1 MEARGKYDFTA
12 TAAGELSFKKDDVV
26 KILST
31 HGEWY
36 KAEMDGHEGF
46 VPQNYIDVTTPGW
59 FNENA
64 TRGAAEQIL
73 IAKPVGDFVIRGC
86 QSSPGNFSISVKHE
100 CDVQHFKVIRDER
113 GHYFLWAERFTSL
126 NKLVDFYK
134 TTSISKTTNIFLN
147 DNAIRTTPGAQS
159 IKGGNLPEQ
168 QSMAHIMMANM
179 AAAAAGRRVT
189 DQPQHGHMPRGRGL
203 EEHIES
209 VVQSGRRS
217 PIAAARAPDTARVH
231 QQRALPPQQVL
242 ALYNFKAE
250 EDDELSFCAGDVI
263 NITNASDPAWWTGQ
277 CGGRKGLFPANYTKP
292 L

>member
-1 MEARGKYDFTA
+1 MEAIGKYDFTA
-12 TAAGELSFKKDDVV
+12 TAAGELNFKKDDVV

-46 VPQNYIDVTTPGW
+46 VPKNYIDVTTPGW
-59 FNENA
+59 FQENA
-64 TRGAAEQIL
+64 TRGMAEQIL
-73 IAKPVGDFVIRGC
+73 SAKPVGDFVIRGC

-100 CDVQHFKVIRDER
+100 CDVQHFKVIRDEQ
-113 GHYFLWAERFTSL
+113 GHYFLWAERFKSL

-147 DNAIRTTPGAQS
+147 DKAIRATPGTQS
-159 IKGGNLPEQ
+159 VNTVAGGNLPEQ
-168 QSMAHIMMANM
+168 QSMAHIMTTCA
-179 AAAAAGRRVT
+179 RRVA
-189 DQPQHGHMPRGRGL
+189 DQPQHNYMPRGRVL
-203 EEHIES
+203 EERVES

-217 PIAAARAPDTARVH
+217 PIAAARAPDTARIH
-231 QQRALPPQQVL
+231 QQRALPPQQAL

-250 EDDELSFCAGDVI
+250 EDDELSFCTGDVI
-263 NITNASDPAWWTGQ
+263 NITDASDPAWWMGQ

>member
-12 TAAGELSFKKDDVV
+12 TSAGELNFKKDDVF

-31 HGEWY
+31 HGDWY
-36 KAEMDGHEGF
+36 KAEMLGHEGF
-46 VPQNYIDVTTPGW
+46 VPKNYVDLTAPGW
-59 FNENA
+59 FQENA

-73 IAKPVGDFVIRGC
+73 STKPIGDFVIRGC

-134 TTSISKTTNIFLN
+134 TTSISKTTSIFLN
-147 DNAIRTTPGAQS
+147 VDDSIRTTPGTQTAKGGRLPKQQS
-159 IKGGNLPEQ
+159 I
-168 QSMAHIMMANM
+168 ADNM
-179 AAAAAGRRVT
+179 AAAAARPVT
-189 DQPQHGHMPRGRGL
+189 DQPQHSHMPRGRGS
-203 EEHIES
+203 EEHMES

-217 PIAAARAPDTARVH
+217 PIGAAQAPDSAHLH
-231 QQRALPPQQVL
+231 QKATPPQQVL
-242 ALYNFKAE
+242 ALYDFSAE

-263 NITNASDPAWWTGQ
+263 NITDASDPAWWTGR
-277 CGGRKGLFPANYTKP
+277 CGGRRGLFPANYTKP
-292 L
+292 F

>member
-12 TAAGELSFKKDDVV
+12 TSAGELNFKKDDVF

-31 HGEWY
+31 HGDWY
-36 KAEMDGHEGF
+36 KAEMLGHEGF
-46 VPQNYIDVTTPGW
+46 VPKNYVDLTAPGW
-59 FNENA
+59 FQENA

-73 IAKPVGDFVIRGC
+73 STKPIGDFVIRGC

-134 TTSISKTTNIFLN
+134 TTSISKTTSIFLN
-147 DNAIRTTPGAQS
+147 VDDSIRTTPGTQ
-159 IKGGNLPEQ
+159 
-168 QSMAHIMMANM
+168 
-179 AAAAAGRRVT
+179 T
-189 DQPQHGHMPRGRGL
+189 PRGRGS
-203 EEHIES
+203 EEHMES

-217 PIAAARAPDTARVH
+217 PIGAAQAPDSAHLH
-231 QQRALPPQQVL
+231 QQKATPPQQVL
-242 ALYNFKAE
+242 ALYDFSAE

-263 NITNASDPAWWTGQ
+263 NITDASDPAWWTGR
-277 CGGRKGLFPANYTKP
+277 CGGRRGLFPANYTKP
-292 L
+292 F